1 MGVDVTLTVPVLEQL
16 VAKDPDFLVR
26 LSHAA
31 TKQIIAS
38 HLDAVVK
45 ADVVKASLEEAKR
58 AIAAAQKEAGEAVAS
73 QVGKWTGGVYSKFVL
88 RPDVEQAIK
97 AQFSVAVQQM
107 FEEWLKSHALN
118 ELVDRLVAQHVQKRF
133 DAILRAEVGEWLRR
147 NA

>member
-16 VAKDPDFLVR
+16 VAKDPDFQVR

-38 HLDAVVK
+38 HLDVVVK

-58 AIAAAQKEAGEAVAS
+58 SIAAAQKAAGEVVAKE
-73 QVGKWTGGVYSKFVL
+73 VGEWTGGVYSRFVL

-97 AQFSVAVQQM
+97 AQSAVAVQQM
-107 FEEWLKSHALN
+107 FAEWLKSHGLN
-118 ELVDRLVAQHVQKRF
+118 ELVDRLIAQHVQKRF